1 MTSHI
6 KDLFVRTPGGGWLA
20 GADDPV
26 LSWLMRERS
35 WQPDFIGQI
44 DPRSGE
50 RILDIGC
57 RTGTLTIALQRACP
71 AADISGL
78 DVDADVLRI
87 ARGKARECGACV
99 AFWQGRADDPA
110 SAPVVRPS
118 TFDKIVA
125 CFLFHHL
132 SAERRRIA
140 LAYMVALLRRGG
152 SLHVAE
158 WESTTDLLPPLMQ
171 EAGLDAA
178 RGPRR
183 YLTVFGSVGFYRGVR
198 R

>member
-6 KDLFVRTPGGGWLA
+6 KDLFVRPPGSGWLA

-35 WQPDFIGQI
+35 WQAHFIGQI
-44 DPRSGE
+44 GPRYGE
-50 RILDIGC
+50 RILDLGC

-71 AADISGL
+71 GADVSGL

-87 ARGKARECGACV
+87 ARDKARACGACV

-118 TFDKIVA
+118 TFDKIAA
-125 CFLFHHL
+125 CFPFHHL

-140 LAYMVALLRRGG
+140 LACMVTLLRPGG

-158 WESTTDLLPPLMQ
+158 WGSTTDRLPPLMQ

-178 RGPRR
+178 RGARR
-183 YLTVFGSVGFYRGVR
+183 YLTVFGSVVFYRGVR